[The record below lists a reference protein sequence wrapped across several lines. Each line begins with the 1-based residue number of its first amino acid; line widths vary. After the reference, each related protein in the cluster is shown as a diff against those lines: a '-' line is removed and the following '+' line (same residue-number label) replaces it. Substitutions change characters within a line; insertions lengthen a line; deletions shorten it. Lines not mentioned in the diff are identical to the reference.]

1 MVLSTRP
8 EGDEDPLVA
17 RLHELGIRVLAV
29 PTVLTEPLPFEP
41 PDLGA
46 YDWVVVTSTP
56 GVWHLLDRVG
66 TPDRSVRWAAVGPRT
81 AAALSERGVTVSAVP
96 EVSRGASIAE
106 AIAAAAPLPGLR
118 VLLARADAA
127 AADLPLRLRASGALV
142 DELDV
147 YRTVEGPE
155 ASRASLDL
163 ALADPD
169 LAAVIFASGSAVRGL
184 LRLADHDVRSLP
196 AVTIGPAT
204 SEVAR
209 REGFRVAAEAEKPSV
224 EGMVAAVR
232 VALEGMGSFN

>member
-1 MVLSTRP
+1 MILSTRP

-17 RLHELGIRVLAV
+17 RLGELGVRVVAV
-29 PTVLTEPLPFEP
+29 PTVATEPLPFEP

-46 YDWVVVTSTP
+46 YDWVVVTSAA
-56 GVWHLLDRVG
+56 GVRHLLERAERPG
-66 TPDRSVRWAAVGPRT
+66 GGVRWAAVGART
-81 AAALSERGVTVSAVP
+81 ASALSERGLTVSALP
-96 EVSRGASIAE
+96 AVSRGASIAE
-106 AIAAAAPLPGLR
+106 AIAAATPLAGLH

-127 AADLPLRLRASGALV
+127 APDLPRLLRAGGARV

-184 LRLADHDVRSLP
+184 RRLAARDVRSLP

-204 SEVAR
+204 SDVAR
-209 REGFRVAAEAEKPSV
+209 QEGFQVAAEAETPSL
-224 EGMVAAVR
+224 EGLVAAVR
-232 VALEGMGSFN
+232 VALAGMGSFN